1 MVMGF
6 YQRNCGAFTTGAR
19 GIDIPDVSH
28 VFNFDMP
35 RSGDTYLHRIGRTA
49 RGNIGCNQYV

>member
-1 MVMGF
+1 MGF
-6 YQRNCGAFTTGAR
+6 HQRNCGAFTTGAR

-49 RGNIGCNQYV
+49 RGNIG